1 MRNKVIYKTV
11 NLNGVKIFYRESGN
25 KNHPTILLFH
35 GFPASSH
42 MYRNLI
48 EELADEY
55 HIIAPDFPGFGN
67 SDQPHPKEFEYTFDN
82 LANVMNDFI
91 ENSKIITPLNMKYRS
106 RTEIVSMILEAANG
120 GATKTRI
127 MYKAFLSYA
136 QLKEYLSV
144 LIENNLIEY
153 LEGIQTYKTTEK
165 GLNLL
170 KMHNEIGEL
179 LQTPI
184 RESRIQ

>member
-1 MRNKVIYKTV
+1 
-11 NLNGVKIFYRESGN
+11 
-25 KNHPTILLFH
+25 
-35 GFPASSH
+35 
-42 MYRNLI
+42 
-48 EELADEY
+48 
-55 HIIAPDFPGFGN
+55 
-67 SDQPHPKEFEYTFDN
+67 
-82 LANVMNDFI
+82 
-91 ENSKIITPLNMKYRS
+91 MKYRS

-144 LIENNLIEY
+144 LIENNLLEY

-165 GLNLL
+165 GFNLL

-179 LQTPI
+179 LQNPI